1 MELQRGMYNHTIVDD
16 FTCYLC
22 SHVMEVSL

>member
-1 MELQRGMYNHTIVDD
+1 MELQRGLYNHTIVDD

-22 SHVMEVSL
+22 SHVMKVSL

>member
-1 MELQRGMYNHTIVDD
+1 MELQRGLYNHTIVDD

-22 SHVMEVSL
+22 SHVMEISL

>member
-1 MELQRGMYNHTIVDD
+1 MELQRWIYNHTIVDD

-22 SHVMEVSL
+22 SNVMEVSL